1 MDQTG
6 STIRTAVAAALGL
19 GALTLLCTPAI
30 AEWHAPSAHVVV
42 PSRGGAGWH
51 GGGYGW
57 HGGGYGWHGGGY
69 GWHGGGWRGGLYI
82 GVNPFWGWGW
92 PYDYGYGYGYG
103 YPYGYYYPQTVVV
116 QGAPAADAGLGSLP
130 APPVYWYYCDAA
142 GAYYPYVRSCPA
154 GWRPVAA
161 TPPPPP
167 APPPGSAPAP
177 R

>member
-19 GALTLLCTPAI
+19 GALALFSAPAR
-30 AEWHAPSAHVVV
+30 AEWRAPSAHVGV
-42 PSRGGAGWH
+42 PSRGVAGWH
-51 GGGYGW
+51 GGG
-57 HGGGYGWHGGGY
+57 
-69 GWHGGGWRGGLYI
+69 
-82 GVNPFWGWGW
+82 GW

-116 QGAPAADAGLGSLP
+116 QGAPAADAGLGTLP

-167 APPPGSAPAP
+167 PAPASGSSP
-177 R
+177 ESH